1 MILVLRDTYHA
12 GNETRLVSYFWVV
25 MYAMHSTRERV
36 L

>member
-1 MILVLRDTYHA
+1 MILVLRDTYRA

-25 MYAMHSTRERV
+25 LYAMHSTGERV